1 MGRILIRFNEN
12 QVSEPIAAQIIIE
25 YKVPMAILSA
35 HINSKGGEILAEV
48 PDNVEEKIVNAFRK
62 RGVTVQVPRLIEV
75 DSEKCFSCGS
85 CVALC
90 PVEAISMDK
99 DLTVQFD
106 KEKCV
111 GSTCSI
117 CVDACP
123 ARAIKS
129 LKPNGNGQTTK
140 NKVKKVDRE
149 PVQRKL
155 HR

>member
-1 MGRILIRFNEN
+1 MGRILIRFDEQ

-35 HINSKGGEILAEV
+35 HITSKGGEILAEV
-48 PDNVEEKIVNAFRK
+48 PNEMQQKVVEAFRK
-62 RGVTVQVPRLIEV
+62 RGVTVSVPKLIEV

-90 PVEAISMDK
+90 PVEAISIGK
-99 DLTVQFD
+99 DSGIEFD
-106 KEKCV
+106 REKCV

-129 LKPNGNGQTTK
+129 VKNGNGASSV
-140 NKVKKVDRE
+140 NKVKK
-149 PVQRKL
+149 K
-155 HR
+155 

>member
-1 MGRILIRFNEN
+1 MVRILLRF
-12 QVSEPIAAQIIIE
+12 SEELVPQPITSEIILEHKVPIA
-25 YKVPMAILSA
+25 ILAA

-48 PDNVEEKIVNAFRK
+48 PDEAKEEIVKAFRK
-62 RGVTVQVPRLIEV
+62 KGVVVTIPKLIEV
-75 DSEKCFSCGS
+75 DTEKCFSCGS

-90 PVEAISMDK
+90 PVEAISIEK
-99 DLTVQFD
+99 DSSVKFD

-129 LKPNGNGQTTK
+129 IKPNGNGISAV
-140 NKVKKVDRE
+140 NKVKK
-149 PVQRKL
+149 K
-155 HR
+155 

>member
-1 MGRILIRFNEN
+1 MARILIRFNEE
-12 QVSEPIAAQIIIE
+12 QVSEPIASQIIIE

-48 PDNVEEKIVNAFRK
+48 PDAILEKVVNAFRQ
-62 RGVTVQVPRLIEV
+62 RGVSVTVPKLIEV

-85 CVALC
+85 CIALC
-90 PVEAISMDK
+90 PVEAISLAK
-99 DLTVQFD
+99 DFTVQFD

-111 GSTCSI
+111 GSTCSV

-129 LKPNGNGQTTK
+129 IKQNSLENPANR
-140 NKVKKVDRE
+140 KK
-149 PVQRKL
+149 KS
-155 HR
+155 